1 MATSDTFCIVC
12 KDFADRKYAITVKNT
27 EVGIATE
34 AHLCQPCYNNF
45 IETSNNGHLRKFL
58 KWARAGIKEI

>member
-1 MATSDTFCIVC
+1 VC
-12 KDFADRKYAITVKNT
+12 
-27 EVGIATE
+27 IATE